1 MRFLIVDDDADYR
14 QLLRYHLEVEWP
26 DAVIDEYQPSSAG
39 PLPASLALAGVDL
52 VLLGH
57 PTAADDGLKFLE
69 GLCKRADC
77 PPVLLFAAESDEF
90 LAVDAL
96 KAGAANFFPK
106 DRVKHQR
113 LIAAVSAELKV
124 DRVDPAGMLLANHRV
139 LNGTRKRRVVAKL
152 YASDLS
158 SVYLAESE
166 DGTERLAL
174 KVLRHVPDA
183 GGGRLFDRFLQEYEV
198 IARVD
203 HPNVVRIFDL
213 GVADD
218 HAYLA
223 MEYLG
228 AGSLAERLVRPLEP
242 ATALGYVR
250 QIGGALQAIHGAGV
264 LHRDLK
270 PGNIMFRDDG
280 SLALIDFGLA
290 KQMRL
295 HAAITGTG
303 QIFGTPYYM
312 SPEQGHA
319 EPTDERSDLYS
330 VGCILYEMLT
340 GDRPFT
346 ASSPMGVIYRH
357 AHAPRPR
364 LVRGTY
370 AFSAGARSVAGRR
383 ASRAFSVRGRAARG
397 ARRRQGG
404 GVAAEGVSAA
414 PRSSQRTKLACSY
427 HAPSTM
433 RCAGRPS
440 SVKRWIAGRCVWP
453 CSSSRTS
460 NSRIVRSTVAL
471 IHVHDVFGLGRDL
484 GGAHL
489 TQVGRDLA
497 ALGQRLREEV
507 ALPGRGCATGRAMP
521 DSACRRCTA
530 DRRASVA
537 PAHR

>member
-1 MRFLIVDDDADYR
+1 LRFLIIDDDADYR
-14 QLLRYHLEVEWP
+14 KVLRYHLEVEWP
-26 DAVIDEYQPSSAG
+26 DAVIDEHQPSSAG
-39 PLPASLALAGVDL
+39 PIDALDLKGVDL

-57 PTAADDGLKFLE
+57 PVHAHE
-69 GLCKRADC
+69 GLELLLSLRARRDC
-77 PPVLLFAAESDEF
+77 PPVLLFAADSDEF

-113 LIAAVSAELKV
+113 LIEVVRGELRVRRLDATGELFADHKV
-124 DRVDPAGMLLANHRV
+124 LSGAS
-139 LNGTRKRRVVAKL
+139 KRRVIAKL
-152 YASDLS
+152 YAGDLS

-174 KVLRHVPDA
+174 KVLRHVPDV

-198 IARVD
+198 IARVR
-203 HPNVVRIFDL
+203 HANVVRIFDL
-213 GVADD
+213 GIADD
-218 HAYLA
+218 HAYIA

-228 AGSLAERLVRPLEP
+228 AGSLADRLRQALAPERAAEY
-242 ATALGYVR
+242 TR
-250 QIGGALQAIHGAGV
+250 QIAGALAAIHGAGI

-270 PGNIMFRDDG
+270 PANIMFRDDG

-330 VGCILYEMLT
+330 LGCIVFEMLT

-364 LVRGTY
+364 LSRALTHFQPLLDRLLAVDRFERY
-370 AFSAGARSVAGRR
+370 QSAGELLAALDEQVAGR
-383 ASRAFSVRGRAARG
+383 
-397 ARRRQGG
+397 
-404 GVAAEGVSAA
+404 
-414 PRSSQRTKLACSY
+414 
-427 HAPSTM
+427 
-433 RCAGRPS
+433 
-440 SVKRWIAGRCVWP
+440 
-453 CSSSRTS
+453 
-460 NSRIVRSTVAL
+460 
-471 IHVHDVFGLGRDL
+471 
-484 GGAHL
+484 
-489 TQVGRDLA
+489 
-497 ALGQRLREEV
+497 
-507 ALPGRGCATGRAMP
+507 
-521 DSACRRCTA
+521 
-530 DRRASVA
+530 
-537 PAHR
+537 

>member
-1 MRFLIVDDDADYR
+1 LRFLIIDDDADYR

-26 DAVIDEYQPSSAG
+26 DAVIDEHRPSSAG
-39 PLPASLALAGVDL
+39 LIADTLNLADVDL

-57 PTAADDGLKFLE
+57 PLATHE
-69 GLCKRADC
+69 GLAFLRSLRGRDDC
-77 PPVLLFAAESDEF
+77 PPVVLFADNSDEF

-96 KAGAANFFPK
+96 KSGAANFFPK

-113 LIAAVSAELKV
+113 LIDVVRGELRVRRHPDSTGELLV
-124 DRVDPAGMLLANHRV
+124 DHRV
-139 LNGTRKRRVVAKL
+139 LNGARKRRLVAKL
-152 YASDLS
+152 YAGDLS

-166 DGTERLAL
+166 DGGERIAL

-198 IARVD
+198 IARVR
-203 HPNVVRIFDL
+203 HANVVRIFDL

-218 HAYLA
+218 HAYIA

-228 AGSLAERLVRPLEP
+228 AGSLAERLTQALPP
-242 ATALGYVR
+242 PTAADYLR
-250 QIGGALQAIHGAGV
+250 QIAGALAAIHGAGI

-270 PGNIMFRDDG
+270 PANIMFRDEG

-330 VGCILYEMLT
+330 LGCIFYEMLT
-340 GDRPFT
+340 GERPFT

-364 LVRGTY
+364 L
-370 AFSAGARSVAGRR
+370 
-383 ASRAFSVRGRAARG
+383 GRALTRFQPVLDRLLAVDRFE
-397 ARRRQGG
+397 RFQ
-404 GVAAEGVSAA
+404 AADELVTALDAA
-414 PRSSQRTKLACSY
+414 QEPA
-427 HAPSTM
+427 
-433 RCAGRPS
+433 
-440 SVKRWIAGRCVWP
+440 
-453 CSSSRTS
+453 
-460 NSRIVRSTVAL
+460 
-471 IHVHDVFGLGRDL
+471 
-484 GGAHL
+484 
-489 TQVGRDLA
+489 
-497 ALGQRLREEV
+497 
-507 ALPGRGCATGRAMP
+507 
-521 DSACRRCTA
+521 TA
-530 DRRASVA
+530 DRA
-537 PAHR
+537 